1 MEAGAVFTDLG
12 SEGRNRCL
20 FAQCGGLGVYGLVC
34 SGWTRFVAELWMGGE
49 REATIV
55 GTDLENGSFDGC
67 GAGQTLMGGGMGG
80 PMMQM
85 GLAGGV
91 GWWRSCLERLAE
103 L

>member
-1 MEAGAVFTDLG
+1 
-12 SEGRNRCL
+12 
-20 FAQCGGLGVYGLVC
+20 
-34 SGWTRFVAELWMGGE
+34 MGGE

-91 GWWRSCLERLAE
+91 GCWRSCLERLAE